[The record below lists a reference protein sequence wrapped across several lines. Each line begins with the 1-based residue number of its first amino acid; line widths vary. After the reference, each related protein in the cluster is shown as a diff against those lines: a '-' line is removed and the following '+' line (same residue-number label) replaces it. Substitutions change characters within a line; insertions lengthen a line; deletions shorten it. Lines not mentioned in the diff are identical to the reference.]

1 MTKPG
6 AKLIGGGISSV
17 LTSLGIGPKIK
28 QYEMLEAW
36 PEIVGKQIAGVAT
49 AERITDG
56 KLFVHVEQAVWRNE
70 LVFLKKDLIEKIN
83 SAMHQE
89 IVHDIIFR

>member
-1 MTKPG
+1 MSKPA
-6 AKLIGGGISSV
+6 AKLIATGISSV
-17 LTSLGIGPKIK
+17 LSSLGIGGKIK

-36 PEIVGKQIAGVAT
+36 PEIVGEQIAKVAT
-49 AERITDG
+49 AERLTDG

-70 LVFLKKDLIEKIN
+70 MVFLKKELIEKIN
-83 SAMHQE
+83 RAMHQE

>member
-1 MTKPG
+1 MSKPG
-6 AKLIGGGISSV
+6 AKQIASGISSV
-17 LTSLGIGPKIK
+17 LSTLGIGGKIK

-36 PEIVGKQIAGVAT
+36 PAIVGEQIAGVST

-70 LVFLKKDLIEKIN
+70 LVFLKKELIEKIN
-83 SAMHQE
+83 REMHQD
-89 IVHDIIFR
+89 IVQDIIFR